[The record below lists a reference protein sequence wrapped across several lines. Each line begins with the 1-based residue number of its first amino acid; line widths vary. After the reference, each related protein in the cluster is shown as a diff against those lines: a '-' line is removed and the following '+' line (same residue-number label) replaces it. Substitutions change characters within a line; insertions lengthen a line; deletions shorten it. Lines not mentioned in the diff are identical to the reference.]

1 MSKIIK
7 FARSINIKK
16 RVNIK
21 TIFKPLGFIY
31 GLVTGFRNLLYDFG
45 LIRGRS
51 FDVPVISIG
60 NITVGGTGKTPH
72 TEYII
77 RLLQDK
83 FRIAVLSRG
92 YGRKSK
98 GFVSYTPGTP
108 ATIIGDEPF
117 QIANKFPDIRV
128 AVDEKRAHGINALLN
143 SERYDAILLDDAF
156 QHRKVTPSLNILLV
170 DYNRNIMDDYML
182 PAGRLREWAYNRKRA
197 DIIIVTKC
205 PKEISQREREE
216 LSGRLCVSESQRIF
230 FTTIKYGVPY
240 SINNDKELINLEQLS
255 VDSSILLLSGIAS
268 PQQMYSHIRQ
278 FTDNIEMLTFGDHHN
293 YTLSDIYSL
302 KLKLSKISATRKF
315 ILTTEKDAARLREMN
330 LEEDLRKF
338 IYVLPIEM
346 SFINDGTIFDN
357 CIIEHLNR

>member
-1 MSKIIK
+1 
-7 FARSINIKK
+7 
-16 RVNIK
+16 
-21 TIFKPLGFIY
+21 
-31 GLVTGFRNLLYDFG
+31 
-45 LIRGRS
+45 
-51 FDVPVISIG
+51 
-60 NITVGGTGKTPH
+60 
-72 TEYII
+72 
-77 RLLQDK
+77 
-83 FRIAVLSRG
+83 
-92 YGRKSK
+92 
-98 GFVSYTPGTP
+98 
-108 ATIIGDEPF
+108 
-117 QIANKFPDIRV
+117 
-128 AVDEKRAHGINALLN
+128 
-143 SERYDAILLDDAF
+143 
-156 QHRKVTPSLNILLV
+156 
-170 DYNRNIMDDYML
+170 
-182 PAGRLREWAYNRKRA
+182 RLREWAYNRKRA

-357 CIIEHLNR
+357 CIIEHLNRYIYDQ